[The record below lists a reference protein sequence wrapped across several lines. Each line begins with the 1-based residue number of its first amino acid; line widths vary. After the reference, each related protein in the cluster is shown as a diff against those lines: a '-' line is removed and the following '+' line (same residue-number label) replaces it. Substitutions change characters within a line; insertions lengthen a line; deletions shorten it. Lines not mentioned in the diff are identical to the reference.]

1 MGELVSGITQQQA
14 LLSELLDA
22 RDSDFRLAE
31 AAEALPQFVSDAVAH
46 EARVNRERTVAAIES
61 TLDTKLAEASLDAG
75 TRGAHTEETV
85 AELRAFLQNDPA
97 TGSIVA
103 AISTQAATQAM
114 RAEMAEQLPKVV
126 NEALASSE
134 ARIDELA
141 ERMDKLVTRA
151 MRAGARTAKATN
163 DALGRAGSTTATG
176 RPKKAANPAATSRPP
191 VAEAAAAKV
200 AKASKA
206 AKATKPS
213 ARATKPSARA
223 TRTAAN
229 NEKNVKAPKATKVA
243 KAPRPVKARSES
255 PPSRSPAKRPTKV
268 AAPKRAPAKSAP
280 ATTRRRPAGRTERA
294 ARTPTGSAAPESA

>member
-1 MGELVSGITQQQA
+1 
-14 LLSELLDA
+14 LLDA

-176 RPKKAANPAATSRPP
+176 RAKKAANPAATSRPP

-213 ARATKPSARA
+213 ARAN
-223 TRTAAN
+223 RTAAN
-229 NEKNVKAPKATKVA
+229 NQKNVKAPKATKVA